1 MSTVCFPSTNEKKY
15 CQCPQKIQR
24 NDRESVDRVSTKC
37 RQFAFKGTN
46 EKKYC
51 QCPQKIQR
59 NDRESVDRVS
69 TKCRQFAFIGTNE
82 KNIVNVRRK
91 YKEMI
96 GKVSTECRQNV
107 DSLLSKAQ
115 MKKILSMSAENTKK

>member
-1 MSTVCFPSTNEKKY
+1 MSTVCFPSTNEK
-15 CQCPQKIQR
+15 
-24 NDRESVDRVSTKC
+24 N
-37 RQFAFKGTN
+37 F
-46 EKKYC
+46 
-51 QCPQKIQR
+51 
-59 NDRESVDRVS
+59 
-69 TKCRQFAFIGTNE
+69 
-82 KNIVNVRRK
+82 VNVRRK

>member
-1 MSTVCFPSTNEKKY
+1 MKKNVD

-37 RQFAFKGTN
+37 RQFAFRAQMK
-46 EKKYC
+46 
-51 QCPQKIQR
+51 
-59 NDRESVDRVS
+59 
-69 TKCRQFAFIGTNE
+69 

-107 DSLLSKAQ
+107 DSLLSEHK
-115 MKKILSMSAENTKK
+115 